1 MTNPLILTSFRY
13 IFHFNTLKK
22 SITKEK
28 GVEGVINRR
37 VRYGCIERHSVLM
50 FLMNERR
57 KISNPYRRS
66 IYFNLKKKKGGQ
78 IDQTL
83 F

>member
-1 MTNPLILTSFRY
+1 M
-13 IFHFNTLKK
+13 
-22 SITKEK
+22 
-28 GVEGVINRR
+28 V
-37 VRYGCIERHSVLM
+37 VLM
-50 FLMNERR
+50 FLINER
-57 KISNPYRRS
+57 KIFNPYHRS